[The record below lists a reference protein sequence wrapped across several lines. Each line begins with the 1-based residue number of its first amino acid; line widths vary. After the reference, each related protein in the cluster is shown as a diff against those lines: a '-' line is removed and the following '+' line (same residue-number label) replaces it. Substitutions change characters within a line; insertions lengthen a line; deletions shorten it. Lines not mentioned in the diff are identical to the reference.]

1 MSRLPLLMYA
11 MMRAVLQMKKKRRE
25 FIHTPK
31 SLFDKR
37 KSRA

>member
-1 MSRLPLLMYA
+1 LLMYA

-31 SLFDKR
+31 SFVDKP
-37 KSRA
+37 KA